1 MRHTPS
7 SFYVRG
13 YWAPT
18 PTSPPSPGQY
28 IYQTRSRGQLVE
40 TLQSFVYLLGD
51 RKQFSGQCVW
61 ETLQHICLSFG
72 GSRMKSVGNTG
83 ICVSS
88 QGQLSDAFSGQVWEK
103 HCKHMSLLGSDVSL
117 LGSRTLPRVKCGKDT
132 LNMCLFWALG
142 HVLGSESRSTYDTM
156 RGHWIKPKQR
166 NPSHQYVSQS

>member
-1 MRHTPS
+1 MVIIWVILEDLIHNLGLIRNLLAHEAQWAEGGDVVREGGHTDMRHTPS

-61 ETLQHICLSFG
+61 ETLQHICLSSG

-117 LGSRTLPRVKCGKDT
+117 LGSRTCSRIRV
-132 LNMCLFWALG
+132 
-142 HVLGSESRSTYDTM
+142 
-156 RGHWIKPKQR
+156 
-166 NPSHQYVSQS
+166 